1 MLSIIYAGIAVV
13 LAVITILVV
22 SRASAPVKA
31 QKWERAEIMKQLL
44 ARAEE
49 ENISSTSPAPRLRTV
64 AVKPRTRPVGSKRSP
79 ATSASRPVRSSRMP
93 G

>member
-1 MLSIIYAGIAVV
+1 MLSIICAGIAVV
-13 LAVITILVV
+13 LAVITILVM
-22 SRASAPVKA
+22 SGARAPVKA

-49 ENISSTSPAPRLRTV
+49 ENISPTVAAPRLRTV
-64 AVKPRTRPVGSKRSP
+64 AAKPRTRPAGSSRSP